1 MGIFLIVLGTIAL
14 FSPFISTLSSVILFG
29 ILLTASGISHL
40 VHAFWSPEWKGFF
53 GQIILGILA
62 AVIGWLLVMNPMLG
76 AKSLTLLLAAF
87 FIASGL
93 FRIVSS
99 LIYQGEYWGW
109 LLANGILSVI
119 LGVPRLCPMACS
131 IIMDYWYVHRYRS
144 YFYRMV
150 KCHAGTLC
158 PQTMYHTQRSTY
170 KLIVLGALLHP
181 SISIIHSKSPR
192 IAYSSAPIALKNY
205 ICILSN
211 NNCTYNVN

>member
-1 MGIFLIVLGTIAL
+1 MNMLQPDLKNVACSSWNSFLLMGIFLIVLGTIAL

-119 LGVPRLCPMACS
+119 LGVLVYAQWPAASLW
-131 IIMDYWYVHRYRS
+131 II
-144 YFYRMV
+144 
-150 KCHAGTLC
+150 GTFIGID
-158 PQTMYHTQRSTY
+158 
-170 KLIVLGALLHP
+170 LIFTGWSNVMLALFVRKRCTIPNVPH
-181 SISIIHSKSPR
+181 IS
-192 IAYSSAPIALKNY
+192 
-205 ICILSN
+205 
-211 NNCTYNVN
+211 